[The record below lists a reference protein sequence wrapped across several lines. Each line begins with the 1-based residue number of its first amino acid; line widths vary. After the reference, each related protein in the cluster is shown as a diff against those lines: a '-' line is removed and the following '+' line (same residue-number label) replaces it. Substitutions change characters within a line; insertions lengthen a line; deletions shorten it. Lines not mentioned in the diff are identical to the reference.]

1 MNTPATDE
9 DIRAGVDILIDN
21 DMNVTPE
28 KVRKVLFAVNITA
41 NSDMII
47 KVMNDMEAELQSMD
61 RCSFWKE
68 KQVSNEEV
76 EDRLNQVLILLEKGL
91 ITAKETAKRLAQIP
105 EDAVVTEKA
114 AELAEKIAVMLEG

>member
-1 MNTPATDE
+1 M
-9 DIRAGVDILIDN
+9 
-21 DMNVTPE
+21 
-28 KVRKVLFAVNITA
+28 
-41 NSDMII
+41 
-47 KVMNDMEAELQSMD
+47 
-61 RCSFWKE
+61 
-68 KQVSNEEV
+68 SNEEV